1 MDHQEENSQNEQP
14 KNAAEKLLSATT
26 VADLEEAVAEYEKEA
41 VAAYDRD
48 KNTLRQLAIDEAA
61 QAGFQAKMA
70 ASVEQATARAYRK
83 FGFTTQNS
91 DFVAATTGMAAIEN
105 LRSNPHMPDMQR
117 EALQA
122 VIDSANNP
130 HRLSMTKEAM
140 HAFSDTR
147 NNPYR
152 AEMQASAEQVVN
164 DTLNNP
170 YLDEMQKLAQQTMA
184 DSLKNPHTK
193 AMEEEVRKLLS
204 SYVYPEPPASGPH
217 NSQPNLEKNHEV
229 VNTSKLLKEFHL
241 SAQQKAEERQLIT
254 EKERVVIDG
263 IAINIKKNR
272 IKMKTEFNVKYN
284 EYYPPTK
291 YAPSL
296 YLEQDIERKNLGEE
310 WGKPLTKGIVE
321 LAKQSL
327 DSRGSLIVGALY
339 GAAIEGNKRD
349 IIKLEK
355 HNDAVD
361 LERAEALYN
370 QGHLNLKNDITKNIS
385 QSISSFSENENSSNI
400 TQKPIPSDV
409 VAPVYS
415 VLDKN

>member
-1 MDHQEENSQNEQP
+1 MERQEKSSQNKQP
-14 KNAAEKLLSATT
+14 KSATERLMKAT
-26 VADLEEAVAEYEKEA
+26 TAEEVEEALAEYQKE
-41 VAAYDRD
+41 VLAAYERD
-48 KNTLRQLAIDEAA
+48 KNTLRQLAVDEAA
-61 QAGFQAKMA
+61 QADFQAKMI
-70 ASVEQATARAYRK
+70 ASVEQAIARAHKK
-83 FGFTTQNS
+83 FRFSTQNS
-91 DFVAATTGMAAIEN
+91 DFVAATTGMTAIEN
-105 LRSNPHMPDMQR
+105 LMSNPQMAAMQQ
-117 EALQA
+117 EILQT

-130 HRLSMTKEAM
+130 NRLSMTKEAM
-140 HAFSDTR
+140 QVFSDTR

-152 AEMQASAEQVVN
+152 AEMQASAEQVLN

-170 YLDEMQKLAQQTMA
+170 YLGEMQKLAQQTMA

-204 SYVYPEPPASGPH
+204 SYVYPETPASGPH
-217 NSQPNLEKNHEV
+217 NSHPNLEKNHEV

-254 EKERVVIDG
+254 EKERVIIDG

-272 IKMKTEFNVKYN
+272 IKMKTEFNIKYN

-296 YLEQDIERKNLGEE
+296 YLEQDIERKNPGEE

-385 QSISSFSENENSSNI
+385 QSISGFSENENSSNI

-409 VAPVYS
+409 VPVYS